1 MYYVSN
7 RPPLPES
14 SVIVRKKNL
23 VQQVY
28 QILYESIISLW
39 LKPGQPLREKEI
51 CEQIQISR
59 TPVREALLRLADEKL
74 IVILDRSGTYVSR
87 INIQDVRE
95 SQFIR
100 ESLENA
106 MVRDA
111 VRNWNT
117 DLSEKLSLLLE
128 QQKLCVKDDNR
139 LRLYELDEMFHRTIV
154 EFRFSSRIWKIIN
167 NAKAQMDRVR
177 ILALP
182 LPRRAAEIVEE
193 HSRIYEALCSGNE
206 TQAVEAMTFHLNT
219 VFTSLEQLL
228 EKHHEYFEE

>member
-87 INIQDVRE
+87 INIEDVRE

-106 MVRDA
+106 TVRYA

-182 LPRRAAEIVEE
+182 LPRRTAEIVEE

>member
-23 VQQVY
+23 VRQVY

-51 CEQIQISR
+51 CEQLQISR
-59 TPVREALLRLADEKL
+59 TPVREAFLKLADERL

-87 INIQDVRE
+87 INIEDVRE

-100 ESLENA
+100 ESMETA
-106 MVRDA
+106 TVRYA

-128 QQKLCVKDDNR
+128 QQKQCVKDDNR
-139 LRLYELDEMFHRTIV
+139 LRLYELDDMFHKTIV

-177 ILALP
+177 ILAIP
-182 LPRRAAEIVEE
+182 LPRTAAEIVEE

-206 TQAVEAMTFHLNT
+206 TQAVDAMSFHLNT
-219 VFTSLEQLL
+219 VFTSFEQLL

>member
-1 MYYVSN
+1 MYYISN
-7 RPPLPES
+7 RPLLPES
-14 SVIVRKKNL
+14 SVIDRKQNL
-23 VQQVY
+23 VRQVY

-39 LKPGQPLREKEI
+39 LKPGQALREKEI
-51 CEQIQISR
+51 CEQLQISR
-59 TPVREALLRLADEKL
+59 TPVREAFLKLADERL

-87 INIQDVRE
+87 INIEDVLE

-100 ESLENA
+100 ESMETA
-106 MVRDA
+106 TVRYA
-111 VRNWNT
+111 VRNWDK

-128 QQKLCVKDDNR
+128 QQKQCVKDDNR
-139 LRLYELDEMFHRTIV
+139 LRLYELDEMFHKTIV

-177 ILALP
+177 ILAIP
-182 LPRRAAEIVEE
+182 LPRTAAEIVEE
-193 HSRIYEALCSGNE
+193 HSRIFEALCSGNE
-206 TQAVEAMTFHLNT
+206 TQAVDAMSLNINT

>member
-1 MYYVSN
+1 MYYISN

-14 SVIVRKKNL
+14 SKIVRGKNL

-28 QILYESIISLW
+28 QLLYVAIISLW

-51 CEQIQISR
+51 CEQLQISR
-59 TPVREALLRLADEKL
+59 TPVREALLRLANERL

-87 INIQDVRE
+87 ISIEDVRE
-95 SQFIR
+95 SQLIR

-106 MVRDA
+106 TVRDA
-111 VRNWNT
+111 ARNWNT

-128 QQKLCVKDDNR
+128 QQKLCIKDNNR

-154 EFRFSSRIWKIIN
+154 EFRFSSRLWKIIN

-206 TQAVEAMTFHLNT
+206 KQAVEAMTFHLNT

>member
-1 MYYVSN
+1 MYYISN
-7 RPPLPES
+7 RSPLPES
-14 SVIVRKKNL
+14 SVIVRGKNL
-23 VQQVY
+23 VPQVY
-28 QILYESIISLW
+28 QILYKSIISLW

-51 CEQIQISR
+51 CKQLQISR
-59 TPVREALLRLADEKL
+59 TPVREALLKLADERL

-87 INIQDVRE
+87 INIEDVRE

-100 ESLENA
+100 ESMETA
-106 MVRDA
+106 TVRYA

-128 QQKLCVKDDNR
+128 QQKQCVKDDNR
-139 LRLYELDEMFHRTIV
+139 LRLYELDDMFHKTIV

-177 ILALP
+177 ILAIP
-182 LPRRAAEIVEE
+182 LPRTAAEIVEE
-193 HSRIYEALCSGNE
+193 HSRIFEALCSGNE
-206 TQAVEAMTFHLNT
+206 TQAVDAMSFHLNT

>member
-1 MYYVSN
+1 MYYNSN
-7 RPPLPES
+7 RSPLPES
-14 SVIVRKKNL
+14 SVIDRKQNL

-51 CEQIQISR
+51 CKQLQISR
-59 TPVREALLRLADEKL
+59 TPVREALLKLADERL

-87 INIQDVRE
+87 INIKDVQE

-100 ESLENA
+100 ESLETA
-106 MVRDA
+106 TVRYA
-111 VRNWNT
+111 VKNCNT
-117 DLSEKLSLLLE
+117 DLAEKLSMLIE
-128 QQKLCVKDDNR
+128 QQQQCVKDDNR
-139 LRLYELDEMFHRTIV
+139 LRLSELDDLFNRTIV
-154 EFRFSSRIWKIIN
+154 EFKFSNRIWKIIN

-182 LPRRAAEIVEE
+182 LPRRATEIVEE

-206 TQAVEAMTFHLNT
+206 KQAVEAMTFHLNT